1 MKRIYYLIIAI
12 LVIISGIFI
21 IFHFSHDK
29 PKLVKSVSL
38 NNTRPIKELKK
49 LVLSKGDTIAYK
61 ELSIAYLNV
70 PFYEEEYL
78 LYSIIM
84 ADKYKFP
91 KAYFNVYW
99 CLTSIFEF
107 HIYTGKIDEKTK
119 DLALKYLKEG
129 VELNDGES
137 THVLSELYLEGKYV
151 PKDSILGKKL
161 AEKEKSCW

>member
-1 MKRIYYLIIAI
+1 MKRIYYIIIAI
-12 LVIISGIFI
+12 LVITVGLFT
-21 IFHFSHDK
+21 IFHFSSDK
-29 PKLVKSVSL
+29 QVLVKSVSM

-61 ELSIAYLNV
+61 ELSIAYINV
-70 PFYEEEYL
+70 RYYEEEFL

-84 ADKYKFP
+84 ADKYNFP
-91 KAYFNVYW
+91 KAYYYVYK

-107 HIYTGKIDEKTK
+107 HQYTGKIDEKTK
-119 DLALKYLKEG
+119 KLALKYLKEG

-151 PKDSILGKKL
+151 PKDTILGKKL

>member
-1 MKRIYYLIIAI
+1 MKRIYSIIIAI
-12 LVIISGIFI
+12 LVITLGLFT
-21 IFHFSHDK
+21 FYHFNFEK
-29 PKLVKSVSL
+29 KVLVKSVSM

-61 ELSIAYLNV
+61 ELRIAYLNV
-70 PFYEEEYL
+70 NYYEEEYL

-84 ADKYKFP
+84 ADKYNYP
-91 KAYFNVYW
+91 KAYYYVYK

-107 HIYTGKIDEKTK
+107 HNYTGKIDEKTK

-151 PKDSILGKKL
+151 SKDTLLGKKL